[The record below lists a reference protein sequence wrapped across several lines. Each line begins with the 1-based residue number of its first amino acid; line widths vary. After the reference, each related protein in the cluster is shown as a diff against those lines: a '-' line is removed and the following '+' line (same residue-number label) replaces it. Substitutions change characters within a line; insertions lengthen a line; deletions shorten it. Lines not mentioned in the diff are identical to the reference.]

1 MGYHADTCASI
12 ILLVSQK
19 YTQSDNDLEDMET
32 EVRKRSKS
40 AMLSESFLTG
50 HAFNCVYLPSFTQ
63 VLKAAKEVL
72 LWCATPDGVL
82 GARNKLL
89 PDDFAFVENAYLQ
102 QQKHDNLLYYLD
114 QKIKTE
120 YSKGL
125 YAQVI
130 DIVHNYR

>member
-19 YTQSDNDLEDMET
+19 FPYDDLEDMET

-40 AMLSESFLTG
+40 AMLSGSFLTG
-50 HAFNCVYLPSFTQ
+50 HAYNCVYLPSFTQ
-63 VLKAAKEVL
+63 VLKAAKEIL
-72 LWCATPDGVL
+72 LWCATPDGAL
-82 GARNKLL
+82 RAKNKLL
-89 PDDFAFVENAYLQ
+89 PDDFAFVENTYYQ

-114 QKIKTE
+114 QKIKAE
-120 YSKGL
+120 DSEGL

-130 DIVHNYR
+130 DIIV

>member
-72 LWCATPDGVL
+72 LWCATPDGVFR
-82 GARNKLL
+82 AENKL
-89 PDDFAFVENAYLQ
+89 PSDEFTFVINTYYQ

-114 QKIKTE
+114 QKIKAE
-120 YSKGL
+120 DSEGL
-125 YAQVI
+125 YAQVVNI
-130 DIVHNYR
+130 FKADI